1 MDNLRLGSRS
11 EHFNDDRGQLV
22 EKRCF
27 FLCCGEDE
35 ETSDFLNL
43 RVTLN
48 LFDEPRNPNR
58 VELTLKLSQTLVE
71 ISKEVVA
78 SGSLLLPEFT
88 AFFRY
93 TDLYACKID
102 LNRTLELYTPIFT
115 LKDQMISSKIPEY
128 YI

>member
-1 MDNLRLGSRS
+1 M
-11 EHFNDDRGQLV
+11 
-22 EKRCF
+22 
-27 FLCCGEDE
+27 LCGGEDDING
-35 ETSDFLNL
+35 DFLNL
-43 RVTLN
+43 RVSVN
-48 LFDEPRNPNR
+48 LFDEPRNPSR
-58 VELTLKLSQTLVE
+58 IELTFKLSQTIVE

-93 TDLYACKID
+93 TDLSPCQTD

-115 LKDQMISSKIPEY
+115 LRDQIISVKIPDY